1 MAIGPNGLPP
11 FRSRFPPPKI
21 MPKFASIEIAPAT
34 VAVTV
39 MMSVSRLRICASS
52 CAITPAPS
60 SSLIRLS
67 RPVFTATA
75 ALAGLRPVAKALGWS
90 SWIT

>member
-1 MAIGPNGLPP
+1 MATGPKGLPL
-11 FRSRFPPPKI
+11 RSRLAPPNI
-21 MPKFASIEIAPAT
+21 TPKFASIEIAPAT

-39 MMSVSRLRICASS
+39 MISVSRLRMWASS
-52 CAITPAPS
+52 WAMTPATS
-60 SSLIRLS
+60 SSGIRSS

-75 ALAGLRPVAKALGWS
+75 AFAGLRPVAKALGWS